1 MKNLGKIT
9 HSKDIVT
16 KQYLDSLVTESIQN
30 TTVVQSDGESVIN
43 IPESMSG
50 YMNLHVFHN
59 GMLLVKD
66 THYTRSDKY
75 ITLKNHTTYAG
86 DTFTFL
92 YTGTILSPLSH
103 DHHNKSILDSITQES
118 IDKWNSARGTIE
130 IFKVNGAAVLIENGT
145 VDITI
150 PTNPSDIGAA
160 PEVHEHDE
168 YVRSESIFNDNGLIL
183 PSLLPTSLEDIVEV
197 STYSELPEV
206 GLRETLYI
214 TLDDNKTY
222 RWGDTVYVP
231 VGSSLS
237 LGTTEDTAFRGD
249 YGSVAYEHSQEVHA
263 PVNAQENI
271 IEVFKVA
278 GTALPVIGKAVDLPI
293 ASLDSLGLVKSSTE
307 PNKVTVNE
315 DGTMSVGQVS
325 LDSLV
330 SGSEE
335 LILSGGD
342 AFSSNK

>member
-30 TTVVQSDGESVIN
+30 TTVVQADGESVIT
-43 IPESMSG
+43 IPESMSS

-66 THYTRSDKY
+66 VHYTMGEGS
-75 ITLKNHTTYAG
+75 ITLKDHTTYSG

-103 DHHNKSILDSITQES
+103 DHHNKNILDSITQES

-130 IFKVNGAAVLIENGT
+130 VFKVNGVAALIENGT
-145 VDITI
+145 VDITV
-150 PTNPSDIGAA
+150 PMNPSDIGAA
-160 PEVHEHDE
+160 PEEHEHE
-168 YVRSESIFNDNGLIL
+168 GYVKSETIFNENGLIL
-183 PSLLPTSLEDIVEV
+183 PSLLPTSLEDIIEV
-197 STYSELPEV
+197 NTYSELPEV
-206 GLRETLYI
+206 GIRETLYI

-222 RWGDTVYVP
+222 RWGDTTYVP

-237 LGTTEDTAFRGD
+237 LGITEDTAFRGD
-249 YGSVAYEHSQEVHA
+249 YGHVAYEHSQETHA
-263 PVNAQENI
+263 PINAQENI

-278 GTALPVIGKAVDLPI
+278 GTALPVIGKTVDLPI
-293 ASLDSLGLVKSSTE
+293 ATLDSLGLVRSSTE

-325 LDSLV
+325 IDTLV
-330 SGSEE
+330 PGDEE